1 MYTSILSATVRGIK
15 AIPVQVEVD
24 VSPGLPGFSMVGSPN
39 SQVRE
44 AQDRVRTALH
54 NLEITLPPRRITINL
69 APADVPKTGT
79 GFDLPITAAILES
92 LGQLPG
98 GGLKQILLAGE
109 VGLDGTIKKIPGIL
123 TMVEAAKK
131 MNCKGCIVP
140 WENRKEAGMIQGI
153 PSVGVKNLQE
163 LIRVVRDREW
173 EKKKE
178 ESEKTAEEEN
188 VQIPD
193 FSEIRGQSSAKRG
206 ALLAAAGFH
215 NLLLIGPPGSGKT
228 MLAKRIPGLLAPL
241 DSKEALELTSIYSV
255 AGLLSEQHP
264 WVSQRP
270 FRSPHHTISSQ
281 ALAGGGRIPIPGEIT
296 LAHRGVLF
304 LDELPEMKREVLEI
318 LRQPLEEGEIH
329 IARLGGRYTFPAD
342 FLLVGAMNPCPCGY
356 YPDRNR
362 CGCKEYEVDRY
373 LQKISQ
379 AFLDRMDICVETTA
393 PTYGEFRRGSQEEVW
408 TTEKMRS
415 AVLEAQERQK
425 IRFRGT
431 EIVYN
436 SQIPPGKMEVYCK
449 TNDGAERQLREA
461 FQKLKLSGRAC
472 NRILRVAQTAADLA
486 GKERIEEEEMAEAIA
501 YRSFDKQYWK

>member
-1 MYTSILSATVRGIK
+1 MYTSMLSATVQGIK

-163 LIRVVRDREW
+163 LIQVVRNREW
-173 EKKKE
+173 EKKRE
-178 ESEKTAEEEN
+178 ESERSTEEEEI
-188 VQIPD
+188 QIPD

-241 DSKEALELTSIYSV
+241 DPKEALELTSIYSV

-304 LDELPEMKREVLEI
+304 VRETL
-318 LRQPLEEGEIH
+318 
-329 IARLGGRYTFPAD
+329 
-342 FLLVGAMNPCPCGY
+342 C
-356 YPDRNR
+356 
-362 CGCKEYEVDRY
+362 
-373 LQKISQ
+373 
-379 AFLDRMDICVETTA
+379 TT
-393 PTYGEFRRGSQEEVW
+393 
-408 TTEKMRS
+408 
-415 AVLEAQERQK
+415 
-425 IRFRGT
+425 
-431 EIVYN
+431 N
-436 SQIPPGKMEVYCK
+436 
-449 TNDGAERQLREA
+449 
-461 FQKLKLSGRAC
+461 
-472 NRILRVAQTAADLA
+472 
-486 GKERIEEEEMAEAIA
+486 
-501 YRSFDKQYWK
+501 